1 MGRTFL
7 LAAALTIT
15 LSAALLTVPASAQTA
30 FRCDSN
36 GQTVYSDKPCPPG
49 NTAKAVV
56 STKET
61 PEQKAASE
69 AANAQMRKDNADLN
83 KRLSEREK
91 LEAKERADA
100 RRAAAKARADALKD
114 KASKS
119 GSKAKGAKL
128 KAPRAAAKKKMKSTR
143 NAIPSTS

>member
-7 LAAALTIT
+7 LTAALTVA
-15 LSAALLTVPASAQTA
+15 LFAAPTAAQTA

-36 GQTVYSDKPCPPG
+36 GQTIYSDQPCPPG
-49 NTAKAVV
+49 NTGKAVV
-56 STKET
+56 PTKET
-61 PEQKAASE
+61 PEQKAASD

-100 RRAAAKARADALKD
+100 RRAAAKARADVPKD

-128 KAPRAAAKKKMKSTR
+128 KAPRTAARKKAKSTR